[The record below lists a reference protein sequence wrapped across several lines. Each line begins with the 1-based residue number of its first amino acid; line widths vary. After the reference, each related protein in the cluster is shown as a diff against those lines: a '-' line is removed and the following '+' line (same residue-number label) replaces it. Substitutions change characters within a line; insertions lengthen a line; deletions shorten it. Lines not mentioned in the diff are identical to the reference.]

1 MTTLL
6 SKKEKLSIVSQL
18 LEYNS
23 NSWFVWLARVDMGFL
38 GFVLF
43 VVYVGG
49 IWKFLSGYGNTN
61 FNASLPGRVSLALLW
76 PVLII
81 GNKSYRRNFNKALKG
96 R

>member
-1 MTTLL
+1 
-6 SKKEKLSIVSQL
+6 
-18 LEYNS
+18 
-23 NSWFVWLARVDMGFL
+23 MGGLL

-49 IWKFLSGYGNTN
+49 IWKFLSGYRQTN
-61 FNASLPGRVSLALLW
+61 FSASLPARAALALLW